1 MNTLPSG
8 ETPLNPRMSIAVS
21 ALVLPS
27 RRLFLLVSALAIAA
41 ALISMLIGLGFIGR
55 LLPAIGIILGVL
67 GLLISVGAWFR
78 YRGTTQ
84 PLRIIISGA
93 GQISIVEILP
103 NAPIVDTIEV
113 PVTAQLL
120 SGSTLWGNLLL
131 LRLQLHNG
139 RTKSVV
145 ILADCVPEN
154 VFRAISV
161 ACRWIAS
168 RGHANGQK
176 KVRYEQPN
184 G

>member
-1 MNTLPSG
+1 MNILPSG
-8 ETPLNPRMSIAVS
+8 ETPPHPRMSIAVS

-27 RRLFLLVSALAIAA
+27 KRLFVLVSALAISGT
-41 ALISMLIGLGFIGR
+41 LISILVSLGLIGR
-55 LLPAIGIILGVL
+55 LLPVVGMVLGVL
-67 GLLISVGAWFR
+67 GLLLSVGGWLR
-78 YRGTTQ
+78 YRRTTQ

-93 GQISIVEILP
+93 GQISIVEISP
-103 NAPIVDTIEV
+103 IAPIVDTIEV
-113 PVTAQLL
+113 PVAAQLL
-120 SGSTLWGNLLL
+120 SGSTLWANLLL
-131 LRLQLHNG
+131 LRLQLRNG

-176 KVRYEQPN
+176 KVRYEQPI